1 MTTGGVQYRAPGK
14 KRHNFVVAP
23 MTRLGK
29 WAVGLVAA
37 VFALA
42 VSLATVVPGDS
53 LAAALVGVPLIVLT
67 PAAGV
72 ALYAAIFRRGD
83 RALSVYAAAFLL
95 VAGILFVVLHPL
107 FISD

>member
-1 MTTGGVQYRAPGK
+1 MSTRIPSRVPGT
-14 KRHNFVVAP
+14 KRHNFVVTP

-29 WAVGLVAA
+29 WALGLVAA

-42 VSLATVVPGDS
+42 VSLGTVVPGDS
-53 LAAALVGVPLIVLT
+53 LAAALVGSFLLLLT

-95 VAGILFVVLHPL
+95 AGGILFVLLHPL